1 MYALIGMALGY
12 FSYRYNLPLTIRSA
26 LYPIFGNKIHGPIG
40 HSVDTA
46 AVIGT
51 IFGIATTCGIG
62 VVQLNYGL
70 HVLFDLPENLW
81 MQTALIVVAVAM
93 TIISVTSGVNKG
105 LRVLSEINIYVS
117 VGLMLFI
124 LFLGNT
130 EFLLN
135 AFVQNIGDYIN
146 RFPSMTLELSL
157 IHI

>member
-1 MYALIGMALGY
+1 
-12 FSYRYNLPLTIRSA
+12 
-26 LYPIFGNKIHGPIG
+26 
-40 HSVDTA
+40 
-46 AVIGT
+46 
-51 IFGIATTCGIG
+51 
-62 VVQLNYGL
+62 
-70 HVLFDLPENLW
+70 

-146 RFPSMTLELSL
+146 RFPEYDFGEFCLSTTERMDEQL
-157 IHI
+157 DILLLGMVVARFHHL